1 MEGSVEQD
9 ASLCFW
15 HAAPP
20 PGRYMEWGAEACF
33 VVPTHPEYCHLLID
47 LYVQSLQKGFGAA

>member
-1 MEGSVEQD
+1 MEQD

-20 PGRYMEWGAEACF
+20 PGRYMGWGAEACF